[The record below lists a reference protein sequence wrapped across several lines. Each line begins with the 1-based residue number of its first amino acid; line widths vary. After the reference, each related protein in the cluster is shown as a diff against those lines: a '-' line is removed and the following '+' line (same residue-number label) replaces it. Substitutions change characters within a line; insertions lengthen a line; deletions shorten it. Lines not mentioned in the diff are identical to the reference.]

1 MSANEVRLCMNDRQK
16 TLLKEIVESYIK
28 DAKPVGSKALVD
40 KLHLSSAT
48 IRNEMSSLEEYGFL
62 EKTHTSSGR
71 IPSNEGY
78 KYYVDNIMKPKEL
91 NGEDILKL
99 QTIFSNNELALSDA
113 IKECMAIISD
123 ITNYTSIVLGKD
135 SDFNT
140 LKQLNIIPI
149 DEKKAVAL
157 VVVSNGH
164 VENKQVTIPD
174 GVNIN
179 EVVKI
184 SEIINKHL
192 IGTPIGSVS
201 AKMEFEI
208 KPKIASMI
216 KQYESV
222 YNMFQNVFNEFTE
235 KNSNVFFGGRT
246 NILKQPEFEDVDKI
260 KNIMGKLEDYDIVK
274 KIETNEDGVNIYIGD
289 ENEFDKDV
297 TVVKTSYKANGEE
310 GTIAIIGPTRMEYD
324 KVITLLNFLKSQIE
338 R

>member
-1 MSANEVRLCMNDRQK
+1 MRCLNERQRL
-16 TLLKEIVESYIK
+16 LLKEIVESYIK
-28 DAKPVGSKALVD
+28 DAKPVGSKALTD
-40 KLHLSSAT
+40 KLKVSSAT
-48 IRNEMSSLEEYGFL
+48 IRNEMSELEELGYL
-62 EKTHTSSGR
+62 EKTHISSGR
-71 IPSNEGY
+71 VPSTEGY

-113 IKECMAIISD
+113 IKECMSIISE

-149 DEKKAVAL
+149 DDKRVVAL

-164 VENKQVTIPD
+164 VENKQVVIPD
-174 GVNIN
+174 GIDIN
-179 EVVKI
+179 EVVKT

-192 IGTPIGSVS
+192 IGTPISEVS
-201 AKMEFEI
+201 EKLEFEI
-208 KPKIASMI
+208 KPRIAAMI

-222 YNMFQNVFNEFTE
+222 YNMFQNVFTEFTE
-235 KNSNVFFGGRT
+235 RNSNVFFGGRT
-246 NILKQPEFEDVDKI
+246 NMLKQPEFESVDKI
-260 KNIMGKLEDYDIVK
+260 KNIMEKLEDYEIVK
-274 KIETNEDGVNIYIGD
+274 KIESNDDGVNIYIGE

-297 TVVKTSYKANGEE
+297 TVVKTSYHANGEE

-324 KVITLLNFLKSQIE
+324 KVVTLLNFLKSQIE